1 MNAKGVW
8 VTTMK
13 LGKTNPKIDRL
24 SYDLKAKAIGSL
36 VSLSA
41 LMACSAPETTVILP
55 NRDAS
60 IGMTADALRQ
70 CAGSPR
76 HETKKNGNV
85 TVLSYYKEAPILQ
98 QSFSGARS
106 SISRL
111 SLHACW
117 VTARVEQETVKEISY
132 RSVPQTI
139 DASMYCEAI
148 LKPCNRSR

>member
-1 MNAKGVW
+1 M
-8 VTTMK
+8 
-13 LGKTNPKIDRL
+13 IHRL
-24 SYDLKAKAIGSL
+24 SYVWKVKAIGWL
-36 VSLSA
+36 FSLSA
-41 LMACSAPETTVILP
+41 LQACSATETTVTFA

-70 CAGSPR
+70 CAGSPS
-76 HETKKNGNV
+76 HETKKNGDV
-85 TVLSYYKEAPILQ
+85 TILSYYKEAPILQ
-98 QSFSGARS
+98 QSFPGPRS

-117 VTARVEQETVKEISY
+117 VTARVEQETVQEISY

-148 LKPCNRSR
+148 LEPCNRSR